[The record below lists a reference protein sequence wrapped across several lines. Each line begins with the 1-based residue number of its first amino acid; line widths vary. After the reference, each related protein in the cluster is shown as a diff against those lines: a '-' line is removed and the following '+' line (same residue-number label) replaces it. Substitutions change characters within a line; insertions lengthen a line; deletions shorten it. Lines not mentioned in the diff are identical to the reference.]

1 MPGKFKIN
9 VEYNINCRD
18 ERMADGMLYGT
29 FYCPEKPV
37 TGRNVKIDLTLDQKQ
52 TKIFDEVMESTEIHI
67 LEATLKALDE
77 RVTYALDV
85 FSLDSTV
92 VVAKDPNL
100 IRESKFSS
108 VDTTR
113 FNSSSF
119 LITSQ

>member
-1 MPGKFKIN
+1 
-9 VEYNINCRD
+9 
-18 ERMADGMLYGT
+18 MADGMLYGT

-37 TGRNVKIDLTLDQKQ
+37 TGVSVKIDLTLDQKQ
-52 TKIFDEVMESTEIHI
+52 KDIFDEVMKSEDMQI

-100 IRESKFSS
+100 INESKFFS
-108 VDTTR
+108 VDNTR
-113 FNSSSF
+113 FKKPTAF
-119 LITSQ
+119 

>member
-1 MPGKFKIN
+1 MPGQFIFTRSC
-9 VEYNINCRD
+9 NINCRD

-37 TGRNVKIDLTLDQKQ
+37 TGHNVKIDLKLDEMQ
-52 TKIFDEVMESTEIHI
+52 TKIFEEVMKSPDIQI

-92 VVAKDPNL
+92 VVAKDPKL
-100 IRESKFSS
+100 KRESKFLS
-108 VDTTR
+108 VDTKR
-113 FNSSSF
+113 FNSNSF
-119 LITSQ
+119 LIRSP